1 MIPVS
6 FLVKILFAFAAIV
19 ILIVVV
25 DFRMNRRV
33 EKGDKK
39 KK

>member
-25 DFRMNRRV
+25 DFRMNRRGK
-33 EKGDKK
+33 KGDKK